1 MREAAVDG
9 RRAGRAAET
18 APDGLDRLIETERQ
32 LEARLAAVA
41 AEAERIRTE
50 ARARVAAIAGADG
63 AAANA
68 AAALLEERIARERD
82 VAMDRIAEDSHRIC
96 ARYEDL
102 SPARIDLLAALVLE
116 RLFPPSD
123 AQP

>member
-9 RRAGRAAET
+9 RRASRAAQT

-32 LEARLAAVA
+32 LEARLAAAA
-41 AEAERIRTE
+41 AEAERIRTD
-50 ARARVAAIAGADG
+50 ARARVAGIAGADG
-63 AAANA
+63 AAADA
-68 AAALLEERIARERD
+68 AAALLEQRIAQERD
-82 VAMDRIAEDSHRIC
+82 ATMDRIAQDSRRIC

-102 SPARIDLLAALVLE
+102 APARIDRLAAVILE